1 MDILPF
7 RKFLLTGA
15 FALAAAACGGSPEPA
30 QQPQP
35 AQPPAATTSPSPAPA
50 TQPPAAKAG
59 WTVQDMRTP
68 ESAYLDEASGYLYVS
83 QINGNPGEKD
93 GNGRISK
100 LGLDGSVVS
109 ADWATGFNAPKGLR
123 SYGGLLWVSD
133 IDEVISVDIAS
144 GKIVSRIKVDG
155 AKFLNDIAAGPDGTI
170 YVSDMMASR
179 IYSIRDGKASVFAEG
194 EQLEY
199 PNGLFVD
206 GERLIVGGWG
216 KPEADFSTKVPGRL
230 YWLDVKTKQ
239 KTLITKQPL
248 GNIDGVEQDARGGF
262 VVTDYLAGK
271 LIQVAETGE
280 SRLVRQFKP
289 GLADHTFLYAQ
300 GDILIAP
307 HMNENIVAAYDI
319 SNEMK

>member
-1 MDILPF
+1 M
-7 RKFLLTGA
+7 
-15 FALAAAACGGSPEPA
+15 
-30 QQPQP
+30 
-35 AQPPAATTSPSPAPA
+35 
-50 TQPPAAKAG
+50 
-59 WTVQDMRTP
+59 
-68 ESAYLDEASGYLYVS
+68 
-83 QINGNPGEKD
+83 
-93 GNGRISK
+93 
-100 LGLDGSVVS
+100 
-109 ADWATGFNAPKGLR
+109 
-123 SYGGLLWVSD
+123 LWVAD
-133 IDEVISVDIAS
+133 IDEVISIDIAS
-144 GKIVSRIKVDG
+144 AKIASRIKVDG
-155 AKFLNDIAAGPDGTI
+155 AKFLNDVAAGPDGTI

-179 IYSIRDGKASVFAEG
+179 IYSIRDGKATVFAEG

-248 GNIDGVEQDARGGF
+248 GNIDGVEQEARGGF
-262 VVTDYLAGK
+262 VVTDYMAGK
-271 LIQVAETGE
+271 LLQVAETGE

-307 HMNENIVAAYDI
+307 HMNENTVAAYDI
-319 SNEMK
+319 SADMK